1 MPLPSDIRTA
11 LRYALS
17 TDDGCFTL
25 AAGDACVPISS
36 ASRHQFNFSM
46 DTDLPPNISAGISV
60 GYILT
65 EDAHIN
71 RKFAQ
76 LVVTAA
82 VTVNFQSGT
91 PR

>member
-1 MPLPSDIRTA
+1 
-11 LRYALS
+11 
-17 TDDGCFTL
+17 
-25 AAGDACVPISS
+25 VPISD
-36 ASRHQFNFSM
+36 ASRRQFNFTM
-46 DTDLPPNISAGISV
+46 DTDMPPNVSAGISV

-76 LVVTAA
+76 LVLTAA
-82 VTVNFQSGT
+82 VTVNFQAGT

>member
-1 MPLPSDIRTA
+1 VRTA

-17 TDDGCFTL
+17 TDDGCLTL
-25 AAGDACVPISS
+25 AGGEACVPISS
-36 ASRHQFNFSM
+36 ASRRQFNFSM
-46 DTDLPPNISAGISV
+46 DTDMPPNISAGISV

-65 EDAHIN
+65 EDAHLN

-82 VTVNFQSGT
+82 VTVNFQAGT